1 MALEFAAIA
10 IVTAM
15 MTWVI
20 QVENGGLLN
29 VLFDK
34 IPSVL
39 QDSPQ
44 FEFTTRIKYDF
55 FTSMLLL
62 KPLPLPILN
71 SMPEALG
78 GGQAGV
84 DNAHAHPNRES
95 KTTAAPAKSRRK
107 RLVFRITFITMMVIE
122 LLFVAASVFILVI
135 YLCSMESVVSYL
147 KARPLASPKLTH
159 VPTSLPDG
167 LQAVLMHTTDFF
179 QEGIESGRVHTD
191 TAVKTFINH
200 TKERLAN
207 ELDKSIDGLLLS
219 LKVKEVLNASNNA
232 FSVYE
237 VFDLHAQDVI
247 QNMGSI
253 QSSARNL
260 STMLNASMKLIDR
273 ALGNYSHCEAT
284 PPCSEL
290 KWRPLDLI
298 LLSQNTNCRPTLG
311 IGATDKA

>member
-1 MALEFAAIA
+1 
-10 IVTAM
+10 M

-34 IPSVL
+34 IPSVS

-44 FEFTTRIKYDF
+44 FELTTIIKYDF
-55 FTSMLLL
+55 FASMLLQR
-62 KPLPLPILN
+62 PLPLPILN
-71 SMPEALG
+71 SMSEALG

-95 KTTAAPAKSRRK
+95 VIFWITVAFLLFSVVLLICIQIFSCCCCKSKTNTAMPAKSRQK
-107 RLVFRITFITMMVIE
+107 RLVFRIIFITLMVIE
-122 LLFVAASVFILVI
+122 LLFVAASAFILVV
-135 YLCSMESVVSYL
+135 YFCSVKSVVSYI

-167 LQAVLMHTTDFF
+167 LQAVLMHTADFF
-179 QEGIESGRVHTD
+179 HEGIESGRMHTN
-191 TAVKTFINH
+191 TAIKTFINH
-200 TKERLAN
+200 TKERLAS

-219 LKVKEVLNASNNA
+219 LKVREVLNASNNA

-237 VFDLHAQDVI
+237 GFALHAQDVI
-247 QNMGSI
+247 QNMGST

-260 STMLNASMKLIDR
+260 STMLNASMILIDG

-290 KWRPLDLI
+290 KVSLNL
-298 LLSQNTNCRPTLG
+298 
-311 IGATDKA
+311 A